1 MRNSFVTCCALVL
14 AALVAAAPAQA
25 QREKKSKIDKNVA
38 RATTETPVSTQ
49 VDRVSY
55 PMSPDLP
62 RYVVVVEPF
71 DYSASG
77 EMSGADSGTP
87 SGGVEGSGESY
98 TVLEDG
104 RIQTSWSFSA
114 GPAIGKGISKQLMT
128 ALSGWPNIVL
138 VEPDAVKNNGDG
150 TYSCKMQ
157 PGEVGPFVIRGTV
170 TEFVETAEAESSG
183 KGFDSRKLGLATGI
197 IGGLTGHRT
206 TAAVGAGV
214 AIVGPE
220 YKKEKMKRTGMV
232 GMDIRIIDGRS
243 ARITPSGTF
252 DCQGSFTTIAAGS
265 DFSVLGVSVGGSEMA
280 ASSLGQATRA
290 AMNDALTKRHGSLS
304 MVR

>member
-1 MRNSFVTCCALVL
+1 MNKAVSTTMAALMTCALL
-14 AALVAAAPAQA
+14 AAPAQA
-25 QREKKSKIDKNVA
+25 ERKKPRIDKSEAKATSVA
-38 RATTETPVSTQ
+38 PESTQ
-49 VDRVSY
+49 VDKVSF
-55 PMSPDLP
+55 PFDPNLP
-62 RYVVVVEPF
+62 RYVVVIEPF

-87 SGGVEGSGESY
+87 SGGVEASGESY
-98 TVLEDG
+98 MVLEDG
-104 RIQTSWSFSA
+104 RIQTSWSSSA

-138 VEPDAVKNNGDG
+138 IEPDAIKNNGDG
-150 TYSCKMQ
+150 TYTCKMQ

-170 TEFVETAEAESSG
+170 TEFVETAEAETSG

-265 DFSVLGVSVGGSEMA
+265 DFSVLGISGGGSEMA

-290 AMNDALTKRHGSLS
+290 AMNDALSKTHESLS